1 MVQALLLR
9 AAAGRAAAAGFWKTR
24 RFCTASNAAIGRLWV
39 WGVSHIAL
47 PSWSASPP
55 HAPQTHGR
63 VQTQLHQGAGCP
75 GADLDRATP
84 HTHAARPRPAGRRP
98 TAPML
103 GAPSGMRAM
112 ARGAASADPRGSCHQ
127 PRRYHVS
134 PAKWL
139 RRPILRGRTRHAVD
153 LESTLLLS
161 ILNALALISS
171 LYYTLAPQSLHASP
185 PTRAPHIYVSSPSP
199 RRLLASPQEE
209 VLAS

>member
-1 MVQALLLR
+1 MVQALMLR

-63 VQTQLHQGAGCP
+63 VQTQLHQGAGCAC
-75 GADLDRATP
+75 ADLDRATP
-84 HTHAARPRPAGRRP
+84 HTHAARPRPARRRP

-134 PAKWL
+134 PAKLAPPAYPPW
-139 RRPILRGRTRHAVD
+139 RNPARCDP
-153 LESTLLLS
+153 ESLGF
-161 ILNALALISS
+161 S
-171 LYYTLAPQSLHASP
+171 LYKMHSL
-185 PTRAPHIYVSSPSP
+185 
-199 RRLLASPQEE
+199 
-209 VLAS
+209 